1 MWMVINVFAENLKK
15 ARLQKGL
22 SQKALAAALP
32 MSQQGYARYEN
43 GTAAPSPEMMA
54 RIASLLGVTVAELLG
69 NKKAPAVEQ
78 NGERSVLDIT
88 DLSPENRDRLED
100 YLHLLLD
107 SQNK

>member
-1 MWMVINVFAENLKK
+1 
-15 ARLQKGL
+15 
-22 SQKALAAALP
+22 
-32 MSQQGYARYEN
+32 MSELFDC
-43 GTAAPSPEMMA
+43 S
-54 RIASLLGVTVAELLG
+54 IDELLG

>member
-1 MWMVINVFAENLKK
+1 MNDIK
-15 ARLQKGL
+15 RYR
-22 SQKALAAALP
+22 LAAKMKQSDLAKLLTIGQTTISNWETGYTEP
-32 MSQQGYARYEN
+32 DFDSLRKMSEIFGC
-43 GTAAPSPEMMA
+43 T
-54 RIASLLGVTVAELLG
+54 IDELLG

>member
-1 MWMVINVFAENLKK
+1 MNDIK
-15 ARLQKGL
+15 RYR
-22 SQKALAAALP
+22 LAAKMKQSDLAKLLAIGQTTI
-32 MSQQGYARYEN
+32 SNWETGYTE
-43 GTAAPSPEMMA
+43 PDF
-54 RIASLLGVTVAELLG
+54 ASLRKMSELFDCSIDELLG

>member
-1 MWMVINVFAENLKK
+1 MNRIKEIRLVNNMKQSDLADKLNVTQATVSGWESGRRTPDLETV
-15 ARLQKGL
+15 R
-22 SQKALAAALP
+22 
-32 MSQQGYARYEN
+32 
-43 GTAAPSPEMMA
+43 
-54 RIASLLGVTVAELLG
+54 RIAELFDCSIDELLG
-69 NKKAPAVEQ
+69 NEKAPTVEQ

>member
-1 MWMVINVFAENLKK
+1 MNRIKEL
-15 ARLQKGL
+15 
-22 SQKALAAALP
+22 
-32 MSQQGYARYEN
+32 
-43 GTAAPSPEMMA
+43 
-54 RIASLLGVTVAELLG
+54 RIATGLRQGDLAQTLNVTQAAVSAWELGRREPDLETLRRIAEIFNCSIDELLG
-69 NKKAPAVEQ
+69 NDKAPTVEQ

>member
-1 MWMVINVFAENLKK
+1 MFADNLKK
-15 ARLQKGL
+15 ARLKRGL

-32 MSQQGYARYEN
+32 MTQQGYCRYEN
-43 GTAAPSPEMMA
+43 GTAAPSPEIINRLA
-54 RIASLLGVTVAELLG
+54 VLLGVSVAELLG
-69 NKKAPAVEQ
+69 NDKAPTVEQ

>member
-1 MWMVINVFAENLKK
+1 MNRIKEIRMSRGMKQAEFAEIMN
-15 ARLQKGL
+15 AGQSTVSGW
-22 SQKALAAALP
+22 
-32 MSQQGYARYEN
+32 EN
-43 GTAAPSPEMMA
+43 GSREPDFEALRKMSELFDCS
-54 RIASLLGVTVAELLG
+54 IDELLG